1 MPQDH
6 GGERTLVA
14 YATKSGVTG
23 EAAAAIAEVL
33 RDRFHHDV
41 DVVDLKENPK
51 PPLHEYSNIFI
62 GSGIRM
68 GRWYKKAQKLLEH
81 TYENQNIIIFL
92 SACSAGDP
100 EKHDAAVKQYIDDV
114 LTKYPNIRTVAAQ
127 AFGGRM
133 KILGKTIEDN
143 CDMDKVRTWAAEIGK
158 KLHAG

>member
-1 MPQDH
+1 MPQAQKNQ
-6 GGERTLVA
+6 RTLIA

-23 EAAAAIAEVL
+23 EAAAAIAGIL

-41 DVVDLKENPK
+41 DVVDLKKNPK
-51 PPLHEYSNIFI
+51 PSIQDYRNIFI

-68 GRWYKKAQKLLEH
+68 GRWYTRAKKLLEH
-81 TYENQNIIIFL
+81 TFENQNVFIFL
-92 SACSAGDP
+92 SACSAGDH

-114 LTKYPNIRTVAAQ
+114 LIKYPHIRTVAAQ

-133 KILGKTIEDN
+133 RMFGKTIEDN
-143 CDMDKVRTWAAEIGK
+143 CDMDKVRLWAMEIGE

>member
-1 MPQDH
+1 MPQAQKNQ
-6 GGERTLVA
+6 RTLIA

-23 EAAAAIAEVL
+23 EAAAAIAGIL

-41 DVVDLKENPK
+41 DVVNLKEHPE
-51 PPLHEYSNIFI
+51 PSLYEYKNIFI

-68 GRWYKKAQKLLEH
+68 GRWYTRAKKLLEH
-81 TYENQNIIIFL
+81 TFENQNVFIFL

-100 EKHDAAVKQYIDDV
+100 GKHDAAVKQYIDGV
-114 LTKYPNIRTVAAQ
+114 LNTYPHIRITAAQ

-133 KILGKTIEDN
+133 KMFGKVIEDN
-143 CDMDKVRTWAAEIGK
+143 CDTDKVRAWAVEIGE